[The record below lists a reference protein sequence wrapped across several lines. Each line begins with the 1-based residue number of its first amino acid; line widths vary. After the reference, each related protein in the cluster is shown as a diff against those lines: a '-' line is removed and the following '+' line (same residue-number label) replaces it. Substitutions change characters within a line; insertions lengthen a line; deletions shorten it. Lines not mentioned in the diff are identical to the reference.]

1 MGRAANQTKGSRRAR
16 ESSARGFFV
25 VAAKQAAAADERP
38 RLQRAK
44 DDGLPSAINAIMKCR
59 GWNAGR

>member
-1 MGRAANQTKGSRRAR
+1 
-16 ESSARGFFV
+16 V
-25 VAAKQAAAADERP
+25 IAAKQAAAADERP